1 LLNYPLLYPKININ
15 QTKDFNLKIKH
26 IFTANF
32 VKIKTVVIINL
43 IMGNFGSSIGL
54 KTAEKLS
61 QETLSALDKL
71 KISESTQNLTQ
82 TIERLTHPP
91 GPIDFRVE
99 LDISDDVARLASMF
113 FVVLCLGLFVALVI
127 VLICW
132 RTSIGI
138 FSTSNIKLQVIIYK

>member
-1 LLNYPLLYPKININ
+1 
-15 QTKDFNLKIKH
+15 
-26 IFTANF
+26 
-32 VKIKTVVIINL
+32 
-43 IMGNFGSSIGL
+43 MGNFGSSIGL

-61 QETLSALDKL
+61 QETLSAIDKL

-82 TIERLTHPP
+82 TIERLAHPP

-113 FVVLCLGLFVALVI
+113 FVVLCIGLFVALVI

-138 FSTSNIKLQVIIYK
+138 FSTSHIKP